1 MLFNGNC
8 NFIYLEKDRAGKYI
22 RNQVLQEMKIKINIK
37 KISKRNNLIQSII
50 YDYPIC
56 PDTVNILIEETVKL
70 CVKEYEDRQENSE
83 MIKVL
88 TMHDIEDSSLSG
100 KVSFG
105 RNYGDNKPNL
115 VKAVTNAKQSFQ
127 DGIVAIFID
136 GLQMKNLEDNISLC
150 ENSEITFV
158 KMTMLS
164 GRMW

>member
-1 MLFNGNC
+1 
-8 NFIYLEKDRAGKYI
+8 
-22 RNQVLQEMKIKINIK
+22 MKIKINIK

-56 PDTVNILIEETVKL
+56 PDTVDVLIEETVKL

-88 TMHDIEDSSLSG
+88 TMDSIEDSSLSG

-105 RNYGDNKPNL
+105 RNYGDKKPNL
-115 VKAVTNAKQSFQ
+115 DKAVANAKQSFE
-127 DGIVAIFID
+127 DGIVVIFID
-136 GLQMKNLEDNISLC
+136 GVQMKNLEDSIVLSDN
-150 ENSEITFV
+150 NEITFV
-158 KMTMLS
+158 KMIMLS